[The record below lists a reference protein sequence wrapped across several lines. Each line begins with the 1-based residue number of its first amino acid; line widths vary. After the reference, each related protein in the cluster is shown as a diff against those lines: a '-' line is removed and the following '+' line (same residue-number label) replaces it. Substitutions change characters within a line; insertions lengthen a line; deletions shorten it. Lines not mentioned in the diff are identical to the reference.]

1 MKNTQAKQTALPH
14 VVIVGGGFGGLY
26 VAKDAR
32 KNNILIWLNEIVPL
46 TVEGI
51 FV

>member
-1 MKNTQAKQTALPH
+1 M
-14 VVIVGGGFGGLY
+14 Y
-26 VAKDAR
+26 VQPECRKKSISKLLLNELIERAKDAR
-32 KNNILIWLNEIVPL
+32 KNKILIWLNEIVPL